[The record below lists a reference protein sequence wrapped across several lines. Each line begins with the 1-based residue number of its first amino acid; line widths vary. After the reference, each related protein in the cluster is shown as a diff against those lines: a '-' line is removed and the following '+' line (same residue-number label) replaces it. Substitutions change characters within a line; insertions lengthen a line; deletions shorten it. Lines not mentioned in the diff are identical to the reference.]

1 MLLLFQGDDLP
12 TGVTPFDAASDV
24 PIDEQKSAAM
34 YRIQDHLKKVRPAE
48 AIALL
53 RASRWAK
60 PIDFLFDLSLFRLS
74 TTYMMIYELQE

>member
-1 MLLLFQGDDLP
+1 VLLLFQGDDLP

-53 RASRWAK
+53 RASR
-60 PIDFLFDLSLFRLS
+60 
-74 TTYMMIYELQE
+74 